1 MPRQARKKSENNIYH
16 IMFRGINRQIIFEEA
31 EDNDRFLEILTEC
44 KAISGYKVLAYC
56 LMGNHIHLL
65 MQFNEEPIE
74 QSIKRITTRFVYW
87 YNAKYGRVGH
97 LFQDRFKSEPIDD
110 DKHLL
115 SCIRYIHQNP
125 VKSDKGKIDKYPYS
139 SYSSYLNQV
148 TDRLVDIDFLYD
160 MITLS
165 DFIEFCNIDEK
176 SSFIDIDETVKK
188 RVTDECA
195 KQIIFKVSK
204 CSNATEFQ
212 QLEITQKK
220 RILNKLKQKG
230 LGIRQISRLTGETYY
245 LIQKA

>member
-16 IMFRGINRQIIFEEA
+16 IMFRGINRQIIFEDA
-31 EDNDRFLEILTEC
+31 EDSDRFLEILAEC

-74 QSIKRITTRFVYW
+74 LSIKRITIRFVYW
-87 YNAKYGRVGH
+87 YNSKYGRVGH

-110 DKHLL
+110 DKYLL

-125 VKSDKGKIDKYPYS
+125 VKSGKAKIDKYPYS
-139 SYSSYLNQV
+139 SYNSYLYQL
-148 TDRLVDIDFLYD
+148 TDGLVDIDFLND
-160 MITLS
+160 MIALS

-176 SSFIDIDETVKK
+176 SAFIDIDEIVRK
-188 RVTDECA
+188 RITDEQA
-195 KQIIFKVSK
+195 KQIIYKLAK
-204 CSNATEFQ
+204 CGSATEFQ
-212 QLEITQKK
+212 QLEIKQKMS
-220 RILNKLKQKG
+220 ILNKLKQKG

-245 LIQKA
+245 SIQKA